1 MNNIKML
8 YFDGID
14 VSEELDVK
22 KTSESKECDI
32 CHSCYF
38 SKKGFKFQAYI
49 CNRCHDLLMTPNLN
63 DIATLKINV
72 KKIIMLLL
80 TTDFTEKSET

>member
-14 VSEELDVK
+14 VSEEFDVK

-49 CNRCHDLLMTPNLN
+49 CNRCHDLLMTSNLN
-63 DIATLKINV
+63 DIATLKI
-72 KKIIMLLL
+72 KIANHHCIIA
-80 TTDFTEKSET
+80 KCYC